1 MRRSR
6 ETIEP
11 DPRVALVGRS
21 TDDRD
26 EAGLCAA
33 GRTNLGLKSKTR
45 LPRNGRV
52 RFDIFRNAGSMRAV
66 ASRTRGVG
74 RIEY

>member
-6 ETIEP
+6 ETIKLGQ
-11 DPRVALVGRS
+11 RVALVGQS

-26 EAGLCAA
+26 EAGLSAV

-52 RFDIFRNAGSMRAV
+52 RFAIFRNAGSMRAV

-74 RIEY
+74 RIHF